1 MSYIYEISSNF
12 DLKIMA
18 KYVWWSVLL
27 ESKYKEQLDD
37 NDPIE
42 SDYFHPE
49 YFMEIDILS
58 WKYWGDF
65 LFIWI
70 NFLIKK
76 SLYDQI
82 IENWFINWYK
92 TFKVINTVN
101 WWPEYVGIVVIEDWW
116 KVDEKYITYVE
127 ETWWKSPIDFKWYN
141 WIEKWNDIF
150 GLENIPWKFISEKLY
165 NFLQENA
172 DVGNVEFKQ
181 IECI

>member
-1 MSYIYEISSNF
+1 MNFIYEIFSNF

-76 SLYDQI
+76 SLYDKMV
-82 IENWFINWYK
+82 ENWFVNWYK
-92 TFKVINTVN
+92 TFKVINTVK
-101 WWPEYVGIVVIEDWW
+101 WWPEYVGIVVQSESIRIPKENI
-116 KVDEKYITYVE
+116 KYIE
-127 ETWWKSPIDFKWYN
+127 RPWWLSPNNFIWIKWMEN
-141 WIEKWNDIF
+141 WNDLF
-150 GLENIPWKFISEKLY
+150 LVRWVWWTYISEKLY

-172 DVGNVEFKQ
+172 DVWNVEFKQ

>member
-1 MSYIYEISSNF
+1 MNYIYRISSLFNA
-12 DLKIMA
+12 KVKA
-18 KYVWWSVLL
+18 KYVWWERKKKLPLWYQPDLL
-27 ESKYKEQLDD
+27 EK
-37 NDPIE
+37 
-42 SDYFHPE
+42 DYI
-49 YFMEIDILS
+49 YDLNIQT
-58 WKYWGDF
+58 WKYWWDI
-65 LFIWI
+65 LFTSW
-70 NFLIKK
+70 FETLIKK
-76 SLYDQI
+76 SLYDKMV
-82 IENWFINWYK
+82 ENWFVNWYK

-150 GLENIPWKFISEKLY
+150 GLVNIPWKFISEKLH

-172 DVGNVEFKQ
+172 DIWNVEFKQ